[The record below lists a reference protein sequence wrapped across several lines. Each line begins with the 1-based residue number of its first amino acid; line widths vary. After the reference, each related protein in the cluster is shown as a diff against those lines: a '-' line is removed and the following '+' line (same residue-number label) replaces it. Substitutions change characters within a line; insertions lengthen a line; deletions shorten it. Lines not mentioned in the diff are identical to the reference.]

1 MYYPHLK
8 TTPQDRIVTDR
19 FLGYD
24 HRLRSPDGAFY
35 ETENLS
41 LRHFPLLSTRP
52 LRGKLATLSHPGG
65 LLVKDALCY
74 VDDGTLYVNGLA
86 TPVTGLRPGEKQLV
100 SMGAWLLIFPDK
112 VYYNTA
118 EPSNFGPME
127 ASYEANGPVRYSL
140 CDLNGRELPDP
151 VLSET
156 EPPSPENGAWWLDTS
171 GGGRVLRQWSAAS
184 AVWVEQAAVYVK
196 LTLPTTGLLTQGFR
210 PYDGVTVE
218 GAFFDAL
225 NGEKILYALGGGE
238 NEPDYLVLSGLID
251 RAFTDENAAIRL
263 RRTVPDMDYVCAC
276 RNRLWGCRYGS
287 DGRKVYNEVYASAL
301 GDFRNFRQ
309 FLGLSTDSW
318 TASVGSD
325 GPFTGAIDYL
335 GRPCFFKEDRIHQ
348 VTISAAGAHRLDETP
363 CRGVQRGSAKSLCVV
378 GESLYYKSPGEVC
391 VWQGGFPQSVSAA
404 LGEAHYRK
412 AVGGAIDGRY
422 YLSMEDGAGAAHLFV
437 YDTEQGLWTKE
448 DGLRVL
454 AFAADEEELYAIDA
468 DTGAL
473 LSLKGSKGQREES
486 LSWLAETGIL
496 HYRSADR
503 KYVSRY
509 NLSLR
514 MAAPAR
520 LRLWLRYDSE
530 GDWEAAGELTLSGPG
545 TVTVP
550 VRPRRCDHL
559 QLRLEGEGELKL
571 YAITRVLETGSDM

>member
-24 HRLRSPDGAFY
+24 HRLRAPDGAFY

-112 VYYNTA
+112 IYYNTA

-140 CDLNGRELPDP
+140 CDLSGNELPDP
-151 VLSET
+151 ALSQT
-156 EPPSPENGAWWLDTS
+156 EPASPENGAWWLDTS

-196 LTLPTTGLLTQGFR
+196 LTLPTAGLLTQGFR

-218 GAFFDAL
+218 GAFYEDL
-225 NGEKILYALGGGE
+225 
-238 NEPDYLVLSGLID
+238 
-251 RAFTDENAAIRL
+251 
-263 RRTVPDMDYVCAC
+263 
-276 RNRLWGCRYGS
+276 NRLWGCRYGS
-287 DGRKVYNEVYASAL
+287 DGSKVYNEIYASAL

-404 LGEAHYRK
+404 LGEEHYRK